1 MKLVQVSFGHQR
13 RRTKIGRLQS
23 RRFTADAGLPFA
35 STVPMKPRNFK
46 LLLCEVDRERKRSQL
61 VAIAF
66 IPLADIMHK
75 SEALGLAHPN
85 KTGRLGAG
93 RLSFSCLLQSL
104 LLAARC
110 HNQRSEIRHPYR
122 RIVRSPKRRAGC
134 TVAKCGVASLE
145 EQKP

>member
-1 MKLVQVSFGHQR
+1 MDDMKSVQVSFGHQR

-75 SEALGLAHPN
+75 SEASGLAYLQNRLTWSRTAIVLLSPEN
-85 KTGRLGAG
+85 PSVGRKMPQSRVGDKTSSGL
-93 RLSFSCLLQSL
+93 
-104 LLAARC
+104 
-110 HNQRSEIRHPYR
+110 
-122 RIVRSPKRRAGC
+122 RSPMKSWLHCCQMRR
-134 TVAKCGVASLE
+134 SIS
-145 EQKP
+145 